1 MTLLISRICR
11 VWFLKWHFWFPKLDA
26 FDFSNAT
33 FDFQNFVSLPAG
45 GTCPVKGTWGDLRYY
60 IRIEI
65 ISCPCYLLQWMA
77 TVAWVSGLTILSFKP
92 MPAKKAPPKL
102 FWPVFPNEN
111 CLINLSTEAFCVRVN
126 TLHRI
131 GLKQQCPRDIYPLTP
146 FKTNSP
152 GLSLPVAWQH
162 IRP

>member
-1 MTLLISRICR
+1 MILHFSKLPTPTANKHPLLCYIY
-11 VWFLKWHFWFPKLDA
+11 A
-26 FDFSNAT
+26 
-33 FDFQNFVSLPAG
+33 
-45 GTCPVKGTWGDLRYY
+45 TCPVKGTWGDLRYY
-60 IRIEI
+60 IGIEI

-77 TVAWVSGLTILSFKP
+77 TGGMSEWLTILSFKP

-131 GLKQQCPRDIYPLTP
+131 GLKQQSPRHIYPLTP
-146 FKTNSP
+146 FKTKSL

-162 IRP
+162 IQLSVPKSI

>member
-1 MTLLISRICR
+1 MMLHFSKLATPTANKHPLLCYIYVPRQR
-11 VWFLKWHFWFPKLDA
+11 YLRGFTVLYRHWNYFLPMLSVAMDGNRWH
-26 FDFSNAT
+26 
-33 FDFQNFVSLPAG
+33 
-45 GTCPVKGTWGDLRYY
+45 
-60 IRIEI
+60 E
-65 ISCPCYLLQWMA
+65 
-77 TVAWVSGLTILSFKP
+77 WVLTILSFKS

-131 GLKQQCPRDIYPLTP
+131 GLKQQSPRNIYPLTP
-146 FKTNSP
+146 FKTKSL

-162 IRP
+162 IQLSVPKSI

>member
-1 MTLLISRICR
+1 MMLHFSKLPTPTANKHPLLCYIYVPRKR
-11 VWFLKWHFWFPKLDA
+11 Y
-26 FDFSNAT
+26 
-33 FDFQNFVSLPAG
+33 
-45 GTCPVKGTWGDLRYY
+45 LRGFTVF
-60 IRIEI
+60 IGIEI

-77 TVAWVSGLTILSFKP
+77 TGGMSEWLTILSFKP

-131 GLKQQCPRDIYPLTP
+131 GLKQQCPRNIYPLTP
-146 FKTNSP
+146 FKTKSP
-152 GLSLPVAWQH
+152 DLSLPVAWQH
-162 IRP
+162 IQLSVPKSI

>member
-1 MTLLISRICR
+1 MLHFSKLPTPTANKHPLLCYIYVPRKR
-11 VWFLKWHFWFPKLDA
+11 Y
-26 FDFSNAT
+26 
-33 FDFQNFVSLPAG
+33 
-45 GTCPVKGTWGDLRYY
+45 LRGFTVF
-60 IRIEI
+60 IGIEI

-77 TVAWVSGLTILSFKP
+77 TVGMSEWLTILSFKP

-131 GLKQQCPRDIYPLTP
+131 GLKQQCPRNIYPLTP
-146 FKTNSP
+146 FKTKSP
-152 GLSLPVAWQH
+152 DLSLPVA
-162 IRP
+162 